1 MEYRFVILR
10 ADGSER
16 LFEVLTNPSQSE
28 IEAKELEYKGLAQAG
43 ERYGY
48 ILTTPPR
55 VVSSVSSDVNPI
67 EAIGGMATES
77 VVNRIVTRS

>member
-16 LFEVLTNPSQSE
+16 IFEVLVNPSQSE
-28 IEAKELEYKGLAQAG
+28 IDAKSSEYQGLAQQG

-55 VVSSVSSDVNPI
+55 VVSSVSSDVDPI
-67 EAIGGMATES
+67 EAIGGQATERVIS
-77 VVNRIVTRS
+77 TIEIRS

>member
-1 MEYRFVILR
+1 MEYRFVILES
-10 ADGSER
+10 DGSER
-16 LFEVLTNPSQSE
+16 LFEVLTNPSQAE

-55 VVSSVSSDVNPI
+55 VVSSVSSDIDAI
-67 EAIGGMATES
+67 ESIGGQATERVIS
-77 VVNRIVTRS
+77 TIQTRG

>member
-16 LFEVLTNPSQSE
+16 LTETLTNPSQSE
-28 IEAKELEYKGLAQAG
+28 IDAKSLEYKNLAQAG
-43 ERYGY
+43 EKYGY

-55 VVSSVSSDVNPI
+55 VVSSVSSDIDPI
-67 EAIGGMATES
+67 EAIGGQATES
-77 VVNRIVTRS
+77 VTRV